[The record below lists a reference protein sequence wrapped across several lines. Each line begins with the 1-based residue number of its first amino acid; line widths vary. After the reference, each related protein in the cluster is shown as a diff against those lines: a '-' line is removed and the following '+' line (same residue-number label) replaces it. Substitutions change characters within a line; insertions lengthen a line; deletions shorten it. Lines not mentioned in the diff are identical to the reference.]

1 IGTLNFG
8 TVALGSVVT
17 QTFAVQNTGGGT
29 VSGTA
34 SVSAPFSVVSGG
46 AFSLVDVG
54 AIQAVTVAFGP
65 TISATVSGNVNVT
78 ANGGTISRIVTGIG
92 VGADTTPPAVAITSP
107 TSLPTYSTSSSSLTL
122 AGTASD
128 NVGVT
133 QVAWA
138 SSGGGSGTASGT
150 TSWTAG
156 GIALQPG
163 TNVLTVTASDRADER
178 RVGNESGTLTV
189 TSSDTTPPT
198 VAITSPTSSST
209 YSTSSSPLTLG
220 GTAADNDA
228 VTQVTWAN
236 SRGGS
241 GTATGTTS
249 WTASGIPIQ
258 LGTNVL
264 TVTASDAAGN
274 TATASVTVS
283 GVDAMPPTIAITSPT
298 SSSTYSTT
306 SSSLTL
312 GGTAADNVGVTQ
324 VTWANSRG
332 GSGTA
337 TGTTS
342 WTASGIPIQLG
353 TNVLTVAAQDAAGN
367 SATASVTVSGVDAV
381 PPTVAITSPTSA
393 STYSTTSSPLTLGGT
408 VADNVGVTQVT
419 WVNSA
424 GGRGTAT

>member
-107 TSLPTYSTSSSSLTL
+107 TSLPTYSTSSSPLTL

-156 GIALQPG
+156 GIVLQPG
-163 TNVLTVTASDRADER
+163 TNVLTVTAQDAA
-178 RVGNESGTLTV
+178 GNTGTATLTVTLTV
-189 TSSDTTPPT
+189 TSSDSTPPT

-220 GTAADNDA
+220 GTAADNNA
-228 VTQVTWAN
+228 VTQVTWVN

-249 WTASGIPIQ
+249 WTASGITIH
-258 LGTNVL
+258 
-264 TVTASDAAGN
+264 AA
-274 TATASVTVS
+274 TTTSTASVTVS
-283 GVDAMPPTIAITSPT
+283 SIDT
-298 SSSTYSTT
+298 
-306 SSSLTL
+306 
-312 GGTAADNVGVTQ
+312 
-324 VTWANSRG
+324 
-332 GSGTA
+332 
-337 TGTTS
+337 
-342 WTASGIPIQLG
+342 
-353 TNVLTVAAQDAAGN
+353 
-367 SATASVTVSGVDAV
+367 V
-381 PPTVAITSPTSA
+381 PPTVAITSPTST

-408 VADNVGVTQVT
+408 AADNVGVTQVT

-424 GGRGTAT
+424 GGRGTATGTTSWTASVPIQLGTNVLTVTAQDAAGNTGTASLTVTGVGAVPPTVAITSPR

>member
-1 IGTLNFG
+1 VFSNGPVALPWHRWFLGLGVALGVVLLVASPGGAGILDASWIAPIANTDGSPLTDLAFYRIYYGTDSAPCPGSSFVQVASSTPSPPSNEPVTFTLTGLSTGTLYYGSITAVDTSGNESACSTPTSAVAQLDFAVSPIGTLNFG

-156 GIALQPG
+156 GIVLQPG
-163 TNVLTVTASDRADER
+163 TNVLTVTAQDAA
-178 RVGNESGTLTV
+178 GNTGTATLTVTLTV

-220 GTAADNDA
+220 GTASDNNA
-228 VTQVTWAN
+228 VTQVTWVN

-241 GTATGTTS
+241 GTASGTTS

-258 LGTNVL
+258 PGTNVL
-264 TVTASDAAGN
+264 TVTAQDAAGNN
-274 TATASVTVS
+274 TATASVTVH
-283 GVDAMPPTIAITSPT
+283 
-298 SSSTYSTT
+298 
-306 SSSLTL
+306 
-312 GGTAADNVGVTQ
+312 
-324 VTWANSRG
+324 RKK
-332 GSGTA
+332 
-337 TGTTS
+337 
-342 WTASGIPIQLG
+342 
-353 TNVLTVAAQDAAGN
+353 
-367 SATASVTVSGVDAV
+367 
-381 PPTVAITSPTSA
+381 
-393 STYSTTSSPLTLGGT
+393 
-408 VADNVGVTQVT
+408 
-419 WVNSA
+419 
-424 GGRGTAT
+424 